1 MPEDA
6 EAGLWILV
14 GVISFVIILCVILKS
29 AADSRERANMSTM
42 ASSAYRRWLQAVKAN
57 GGEIPEYRS
66 PISLEP
72 GEECLFYSVNTVLM
86 EPRAIRSGNY
96 GGASVRV
103 ARGISLHTGGFGSE
117 SHDEFRRVDRGTF
130 CITNRRVV
138 FSGSMQ
144 TRVIKMSDIISVQSS
159 PLVLALNSAKLK
171 RAVVFEGAN
180 GLISRDVINAVRNQ
194 NPESEEEPPTANA
207 EPEYATQAQINYIES
222 LGGHAPSGMTKSEAS
237 QLLDTL
243 IERRRIEE
251 QRERAAERVA
261 RSREKEEG
269 ELTNLAA
276 AMADP
281 NYKPRCRRTKR
292 TRDLSEFQHLLS
304 AVFADGVIE
313 PSEAVQ
319 IQEWLVA
326 HKVKE
331 DDFAFAL
338 KLLPA
343 VIDGTATESMSES
356 VYNSLLD
363 CLQELRNRPIV

>member
-29 AADSRERANMSTM
+29 ASDSRKQANMSTM

-144 TRVIKMSDIISVQSS
+144 TRVIKVSDIVSLQSS

-180 GLISRDVINAVRNQ
+180 GLISRDIINAVRNQ
-194 NPESEEEPPTANA
+194 NPESEEEPPMANA
-207 EPEYATQAQINYIES
+207 EPEYATQAQINYIEV
-222 LGGHAPSGMTKSEAS
+222 LGGKPPRGLTKAAAS
-237 QLLDTL
+237 KMIDSL
-243 IERRRIEE
+243 IE
-251 QRERAAERVA
+251 QREIEQIEKQEAKL
-261 RSREKEEG
+261 REKEEA
-269 ELTNLAA
+269 ELRHVAA
-276 AMADP
+276 AMSAEG
-281 NYKPRCRRTKR
+281 YKPRKSRSKR
-292 TRDLSEFQHLLS
+292 LQDLRDFQYLLNR
-304 AVFADGVIE
+304 VFEDEYIE
-313 PSEAVQ
+313 PSEAKE
-319 IQEWLVA
+319 IIAWLEGHRVL
-326 HKVKE
+326 
-331 DDFAFAL
+331 DTDFVDAL
-338 KLLPA
+338 ELLPGI
-343 VIDGTATESMSES
+343 VDGTATAESAGEI
-356 VYNSLLD
+356 YTALLD
-363 CLQELRNRPIV
+363 CLKELRARPSL

>member
-29 AADSRERANMSTM
+29 ASDSRERANMSTM

-72 GEECLFYSVNTVLM
+72 GEECLFFCANTVLM

-159 PLVLALNSAKLK
+159 PS
-171 RAVVFEGAN
+171 
-180 GLISRDVINAVRNQ
+180 
-194 NPESEEEPPTANA
+194 SE
-207 EPEYATQAQINYIES
+207 
-222 LGGHAPSGMTKSEAS
+222 
-237 QLLDTL
+237 
-243 IERRRIEE
+243 R
-251 QRERAAERVA
+251 
-261 RSREKEEG
+261 
-269 ELTNLAA
+269 
-276 AMADP
+276 
-281 NYKPRCRRTKR
+281 
-292 TRDLSEFQHLLS
+292 
-304 AVFADGVIE
+304 
-313 PSEAVQ
+313 
-319 IQEWLVA
+319 
-326 HKVKE
+326 
-331 DDFAFAL
+331 
-338 KLLPA
+338 
-343 VIDGTATESMSES
+343 
-356 VYNSLLD
+356 
-363 CLQELRNRPIV
+363 